1 MPQTY
6 FQQLNRETPTRV
18 WVNNPTI
25 AEMDLALEQGA
36 RGSTTNPAY
45 GGNLLRRAPDEILP
59 IIAECVRLADDDLA
73 VADLVQQRLVGRI
86 TERFLPLFEQSGGTA
101 GFVSIQGA
109 PERDTDA
116 HHILAEAHD
125 GHAIAPNATPKI
137 PATTAGLAAFET
149 LVAEGCP
156 TIVTEVFSLDQLVET
171 CERYLRASA
180 AAGTRPPFFMSP
192 ITGILGDHLKAVA
205 MRDGIEI
212 PAADMELAGVALS
225 RECYRLV
232 KERGYPVTLL
242 CGGSRIPFDLTG
254 LVGADLHATI
264 NWSTFAEVLESDEP
278 FAQGFGVPI
287 GAEVLARLEASFDV
301 VRQAMHL
308 GSLTVDQFEEFGPV
322 RHFRDNFIGGWN
334 AVLAAIA
341 EARTEAVRA

>member
-6 FQQLNRETPTRV
+6 FKQLNAETPTRV

-25 AEMDLALEQGA
+25 AEIDLALAQGA

-59 IIAECVRLADDDLA
+59 IIEECVRLADDDLL
-73 VADLVQQRLVGRI
+73 VADLVQQRLVARI
-86 TERFLPLFEQSGGTA
+86 TERFRPLFDESGGQA

-116 HHILAEAHD
+116 HHILAEARD
-125 GHAIAPNATPKI
+125 GHAIAPNATPKL
-137 PATTAGLAAFET
+137 PATAAGLAAFET

-156 TIVTEVFSLDQLVET
+156 TIVTEVFSLDQVVEA
-171 CERYLRASA
+171 CERYLRVTERT
-180 AAGTRPPFFMSP
+180 GVRPPFFMSP

-205 MRDGIEI
+205 KRDGL
-212 PAADMELAGVALS
+212 AADVADMELAGVALS

-232 KERGYPVTLL
+232 QERGYPVTLL
-242 CGGSRIPFDLTG
+242 CGGSRIAFDLTG
-254 LVGADLHATI
+254 LVGAGLHATI
-264 NWSTFAEVLESDEP
+264 NWSTFAEVLEADEP
-278 FAQGFGVPI
+278 FAPGFEVPI
-287 GAEVLARLEASFDV
+287 DPDVLARLEATFDD
-301 VRQAMHL
+301 VRRAMRL
-308 GSLTVDQFEEFGPV
+308 GSLTVYEYEEFGPV
-322 RHFRDNFIGGWN
+322 LHFRNSFIGGWN

-341 EARTEAVRA
+341 AVRTRALPV